1 MRPGAPRLWRIA
13 PGRPRGFG
21 TLGWHAMC
29 LIKADVTPTLAER
42 NTRERF
48 HDALER
54 LGPVSGRLALLAFA
68 IGLATLALLMILM
81 LQT

>member
-1 MRPGAPRLWRIA
+1 VRHEG
-13 PGRPRGFG
+13 
-21 TLGWHAMC
+21 
-29 LIKADVTPTLAER
+29 DVTPTLADR

-48 HDALER
+48 LELLER
-54 LGPVSGRLALLAFA
+54 LGPVSGRLALMAFA